1 MLQSSMA
8 IISNPISQKNLKQPF
23 PLPDDALQEMITFGQ
38 LTLETYFLE
47 NMNGQP
53 TDGLGTPNHC
63 HINTSFEPLPGEQK
77 RQLKEQG
84 EPNPSIF
91 LCLKQS
97 RNYQNALAFIQN
109 VKKTALVIFC
119 FSSFD
124 TN

>member
-8 IISNPISQKNLKQPF
+8 IISNPISLPF

-38 LTLETYFLE
+38 LTSETYFFE

-53 TDGLGTPNHC
+53 TDELAIGTPNHC
-63 HINTSFEPLPGEQK
+63 HINTSIEPLPGELK
-77 RQLKEQG
+77 RQLKGQG

-91 LCLKQS
+91 LCVKQS
-97 RNYQNALAFIQN
+97 RTYQNALAFIQN

-124 TN
+124 TNWKL